1 MTASEVF
8 EAVTGSGSSDFA
20 MLVAIL
26 NRRGAWCLIG
36 GLAVNCYVE
45 PVYTLD
51 ADIVVAASELSA
63 IKGDLIHAGFSVE
76 EFPHSLNATMPKS
89 DLRIQ
94 FTLDSRY
101 QGFVKNTKIQEV
113 LDQQVPV
120 ASLENIVTGKI
131 WAWSDERRRLSKC
144 KKDELYTP
152 EDFTDEHRMIAET
165 TRQFIDNEVI
175 PHIDELEKHDWKL
188 ARELVRKAA
197 DLGLIGANIPEEY
210 GGLGLDQ
217 TSGALVG
224 ENIGRCASFAT
235 TLGAESGIG
244 LLPIIYFGTEAAKE
258 KYLPR
263 IASGELITAYALTE
277 AGSGSDAMA
286 AKATARL
293 SDDGTHYVL
302 NGEKMFITNGGFAD
316 IFIVFAKVDG
326 DKFSAFIVERQEGL
340 SPGAEEHK
348 MGIKGSST
356 TPLVLADAKAPLEN
370 LLGEIGKGHKIAF
383 NTLNIGRF
391 KLGAMCIGG
400 MKLMLHESIRYANE
414 RQQFGKSISSFGA
427 IKSKLGEM
435 AIRTWVGE
443 AMIYRTLGMIETAIG
458 DTTDPD
464 AKRRA
469 IEEYSAECSIIKVAL
484 SEYCDYLADEMV
496 QIFGGYGYSADYPA
510 ERAYRDSRINR
521 IFEGTNEINRMLIPG
536 RLMKSAL
543 SGRLALLPAAQA
555 LMDEILTPQMAGFD
569 YDEGLLAAEEKL
581 AKNAKKVG
589 LMTLGTAAQ
598 KYMMKLGDQQ
608 EILIGIADVIMDAYA
623 MESAILRARKLA
635 ASAGEEAAAR
645 YVDMTRV
652 FCNDAV
658 ERIEARAKNTLAGM
672 TDGDELRTL
681 LAALR
686 RFTKL
691 TPVNTIA
698 ARQRIADVMIVANK
712 YVY

>member
-1 MTASEVF
+1 MSAVVEQKQVVQGGAFMIEDRTTAEIF
-8 EAVTGSGSSDFA
+8 
-20 MLVAIL
+20 
-26 NRRGAWCLIG
+26 
-36 GLAVNCYVE
+36 
-45 PVYTLD
+45 
-51 ADIVVAASELSA
+51 
-63 IKGDLIHAGFSVE
+63 
-76 EFPHSLNATMPKS
+76 
-89 DLRIQ
+89 
-94 FTLDSRY
+94 
-101 QGFVKNTKIQEV
+101 
-113 LDQQVPV
+113 
-120 ASLENIVTGKI
+120 
-131 WAWSDERRRLSKC
+131 
-144 KKDELYTP
+144 TP
-152 EDFTDEHRMIAET
+152 EDFTEEHRMIAET
-165 TRQFIDNEVI
+165 TRQFIDGEVI

-197 DLGLIGANIPEEY
+197 ELGLVSANIPEEY

-244 LLPIIYFGTEAAKE
+244 LLPIIYFGTEAAKQ
-258 KYLPR
+258 KYLPK
-263 IASGELITAYALTE
+263 IASGEIITAYALTE

-293 SDDGTHYVL
+293 SEDGTHYIL

-340 SPGAEEHK
+340 SHGAEEHK

-356 TPLVLADAKAPLEN
+356 TPLILADAKSPVEN
-370 LLGEIGKGHKIAF
+370 LLGEVGKGHKIAF

-435 AIRTWVGE
+435 AVRTWVGE
-443 AMIYRTLGMIETAIG
+443 AMIYRTLGMIEDAIG
-458 DTTDPD
+458 DSTDPD
-464 AKRRA
+464 AKMRA

-543 SGRLALLPAAQA
+543 SGKLALLPAAQA
-555 LMDEILTPQMAGFD
+555 LMDEVLTPQMASFD
-569 YDEGLLAAEEKL
+569 DDESVLGTEMKL

-608 EILIGIADVIMDAYA
+608 EILIGIADIIMDAYA
-623 MESAILRARKLA
+623 MESAILRAQKLA
-635 ASAGEEAAAR
+635 ASQGEAAAER

-672 TDGDELRTL
+672 AEGDELRTL

-698 ARQRIADVMIVANK
+698 ARQRIADTMIEANR